1 VTLPLQRPSL
11 VVHSGAHGGSNEV
24 VAALLRHRPDGVD
37 PSCILLEGGPMEE
50 VFAALGA
57 RVSVLDAG
65 SAKAL
70 WRLPPTVRRLR
81 RLLRDHETDLVFAH
95 VPKAHMYAAFA
106 ARSLQLP
113 YLWWQ
118 HDPPQLKQRRNRV
131 AAQIPAAVVV
141 CSSEFTA
148 AAQRARNRRIPVVA
162 IHCGIE
168 TAGVEPREHVSAGA
182 GVVGSVARLQ
192 RYKRHELLLR
202 AAPRVLEQVPETR
215 FRIVGGTLSGLDDG
229 YPEELRSLAVSL
241 GVAGAV
247 DFTGYVP
254 DAAASMGE
262 LDALVHCVE
271 LEPFGLVL
279 VEAMLRGVPVIA
291 SREGGPAEIV
301 RDGVDGILLDVTETE
316 ALATAIVRLLRA
328 PEERTRLGAAGH
340 ARVLERFTAER
351 MAAAAWALA
360 ADVHAGRVGSS
371 S

>member
-1 VTLPLQRPSL
+1 MSLKRPCF
-11 VVHSGAHGGSNEV
+11 VVHSGANGGSNEV
-24 VAALLRHRPDGVD
+24 VAALLRHRPDGVE

-50 VFAALGA
+50 VFAGLGA
-57 RVSVLDAG
+57 RVSVLQAG

-81 RLLRDHETDLVFAH
+81 RLLRAQETDLVFAH

-106 ARSLQLP
+106 ARSLHLQ

-118 HDPPQLKQRRNRV
+118 HDPPQLKPGRNRV

-148 AAQRARNRRIPVVA
+148 AAQRTRNRRIPVVA
-162 IHCGIE
+162 IHCGTE
-168 TAGVEPREHVSAGA
+168 TAGVEARAHTSAGA
-182 GVVGSVARLQ
+182 GVVGSVGRLQ
-192 RYKRHELLLR
+192 RYKRHELLVL
-202 AAPRVLEQVPETR
+202 AAPHVLAELPGTR
-215 FRIVGGTLSGLDDG
+215 FRIVGGGLPGLDDG
-229 YPEELRSLAVSL
+229 YAEELRSLAASL

-301 RDGVDGILLDVTETE
+301 RDGVDGLLLDVTDVT
-316 ALATAIVRLLRA
+316 ALAGAIVGLLRA
-328 PEERTRLGAAGH
+328 PEERGRLGAAGR
-340 ARVLERFTAER
+340 ARVLERFSAER

-360 ADVHAGRVGSS
+360 ADVHAGRPVGSS